1 MRTLRRVAI
10 WVTLPILLIVAW
22 WVLTLGDT
30 NFFVPT
36 PAALLDKFIDVWM
49 GQRLLTDVLPS
60 LGRLAIGLLVS
71 TIIGIALGVLI
82 GSVRWVRWLLEPLL
96 EFMRAIPSTIMIP
109 VLLLLVGIN
118 DTMKVIVIVLGCLWP
133 ILLNTIEGVRSLDE
147 VLKHTADIYR
157 FRGLPRLM
165 FVTLPGASPLIIAG
179 IRQSLAVGLILLVVS
194 EMFAATN
201 GIGYL
206 IMNFQNR
213 VAIPEMWSGI
223 VLLGILGVL
232 LSAGFQLIQNR
243 VLRWYDGLK
252 EASNDS

>member
-1 MRTLRRVAI
+1 MILRRVAE
-10 WVTLPILLIVAW
+10 WVTLPILLISLW
-22 WVLTLGDT
+22 WVFTINGSS
-30 NFFVPT
+30 FFVPA
-36 PAALLDKFIDVWM
+36 PGELVEKFITVWM
-49 GQRLLTDVLPS
+49 GERLLTDVLPS
-60 LGRLAIGLLVS
+60 LWRLLLGMVIS

-96 EFMRAIPSTIMIP
+96 EFLRAIPSTIMIP

-118 DTMKVIVIVLGCLWP
+118 DTMKVVVIVLGCLWP

-147 VLKHTADIYR
+147 VVKHTADVYR
-157 FRGLPRLM
+157 FRGIPRLV
-165 FVTLPGASPLIIAG
+165 FITLPGASPLIIAG

-194 EMFAATN
+194 EMFAATD

-223 VLLGILGVL
+223 ALLGILGVL
-232 LSAGFQLIQNR
+232 LSGGFQLIQNR

-252 EASNDS
+252 EASND

>member
-1 MRTLRRVAI
+1 MTLRRVAE
-10 WVTLPILLIVAW
+10 WVTLPILLIFLW
-22 WVLTLGDT
+22 WVFTINGSS
-30 NFFVPT
+30 FFVPT
-36 PAALLDKFIDVWM
+36 PGELVEKFITVWM
-49 GQRLLTDVLPS
+49 GERLLTDVLPS
-60 LGRLAIGLLVS
+60 LWRLLLGMVIS

-82 GSVRWVRWLLEPLL
+82 GSVRWARWLLEPLL
-96 EFMRAIPSTIMIP
+96 EFLRAIPSTIMIP

-118 DTMKVIVIVLGCLWP
+118 DTMKVVVIVLGCLWP

-147 VLKHTADIYR
+147 VVKHTADVYR
-157 FRGLPRLM
+157 FRGIPRLV

-194 EMFAATN
+194 EMFAATD

-223 VLLGILGVL
+223 ALLGILGVL
-232 LSAGFQLIQNR
+232 LSGGFQLIQNR

-252 EASNDS
+252 EASND

>member
-1 MRTLRRVAI
+1 MILRRVAE
-10 WVTLPILLIVAW
+10 WVSLPILLIFLW
-22 WVLTLGDT
+22 WVLTINGSS
-30 NFFVPT
+30 FFVPT
-36 PAALLDKFIDVWM
+36 PGELVEKFSTVWM
-49 GQRLLTDVLPS
+49 GERLLTDVLPS
-60 LGRLAIGLLVS
+60 LWRLLLGMVIS

-82 GSVRWVRWLLEPLL
+82 GSVRWARWLLEPLL
-96 EFMRAIPSTIMIP
+96 EFLRAIPSTIMIP

-118 DTMKVIVIVLGCLWP
+118 DTMKVVVIVLGCLWP

-147 VLKHTADIYR
+147 VVKHTADVYR
-157 FRGLPRLM
+157 FRGIPRLV

-194 EMFAATN
+194 EMFAATD

-223 VLLGILGVL
+223 ALLGILGVL
-232 LSAGFQLIQNR
+232 LSGGFQLIQNR

-252 EASNDS
+252 EASND

>member
-1 MRTLRRVAI
+1 MTLRRVAE
-10 WVTLPILLIVAW
+10 WVTLPILLIFLW
-22 WVLTLGDT
+22 WVLTINGSS
-30 NFFVPT
+30 FFVPT
-36 PAALLDKFIDVWM
+36 PGELVEKFITVWM
-49 GQRLLTDVLPS
+49 GERLLTDVLPS
-60 LGRLAIGLLVS
+60 LWRLLIGMVIS

-82 GSVRWVRWLLEPLL
+82 GSVRWARWLLEPLL
-96 EFMRAIPSTIMIP
+96 EFLRAIPSTIMIP

-118 DTMKVIVIVLGCLWP
+118 DTMKVVVIVLGCLWP

-147 VLKHTADIYR
+147 VVKHTADVYR
-157 FRGLPRLM
+157 FRGIPRLV

-194 EMFAATN
+194 EMFAATD

-223 VLLGILGVL
+223 ALLGILGVL
-232 LSAGFQLIQNR
+232 LSGGFQLIQNR

-252 EASNDS
+252 EASND

>member
-1 MRTLRRVAI
+1 MRTLRQIAI
-10 WVTLPILLIVAW
+10 WVALPIILIILW
-22 WVLTLGDT
+22 WALTARGAS
-30 NFFVPT
+30 FFVPQ
-36 PAALLDKFIDVWM
+36 PAGLFSKFIDVWM
-49 GQRLLTDVLPS
+49 GERLLTDVLPS
-60 LGRLAIGLLVS
+60 LGRLAAGLVIS
-71 TIIGIALGVLI
+71 TIVGIALGVLI

-96 EFMRAIPSTIMIP
+96 EFLRAIPSTIMIP
-109 VLLLLVGIN
+109 VLLLLIGIN
-118 DTMKVIVIVLGCLWP
+118 DTMKVVVIVLGCLWP

-157 FRGLPRLM
+157 FKGWPRLA
-165 FVTLPGASPLIIAG
+165 FVTLPGASPLILAG
-179 IRQSLAVGLILLVVS
+179 IRQSIAVGLILLVVS
-194 EMFAATN
+194 EMFAATD

-223 VLLGILGVL
+223 ALLGILGVL
-232 LSAGFQLIQNR
+232 LSAGFQLLQNR

>member
-1 MRTLRRVAI
+1 MILRRVAE
-10 WVTLPILLIVAW
+10 WVTLPILLIFLW
-22 WVLTLGDT
+22 WVLTINGSS
-30 NFFVPT
+30 FFVPT
-36 PAALLDKFIDVWM
+36 PGELVEKFSTVWM
-49 GQRLLTDVLPS
+49 GERLLTDVLPS
-60 LGRLAIGLLVS
+60 LWRLLLGMVIS

-82 GSVRWVRWLLEPLL
+82 GSVRWARWLLEPLL
-96 EFMRAIPSTIMIP
+96 EFLRAIPSTIMIP

-118 DTMKVIVIVLGCLWP
+118 DTMKVVVIVLGCLWP

-147 VLKHTADIYR
+147 VVKHTADVYR
-157 FRGLPRLM
+157 FRGIPRLV

-194 EMFAATN
+194 EMFAATD

-223 VLLGILGVL
+223 ALLGILGVL
-232 LSAGFQLIQNR
+232 LSGGFQLIQNR

-252 EASNDS
+252 EASND

>member
-1 MRTLRRVAI
+1 MTLRRVAE
-10 WVTLPILLIVAW
+10 WVTLPILLIFLW
-22 WVLTLGDT
+22 WVLTINGSS
-30 NFFVPT
+30 FFVPT
-36 PAALLDKFIDVWM
+36 PGELVEKFITVWM
-49 GQRLLTDVLPS
+49 GERLLTDVLPS
-60 LGRLAIGLLVS
+60 LWRLLLGMVIS

-82 GSVRWVRWLLEPLL
+82 GSVRWARWLLEPLL
-96 EFMRAIPSTIMIP
+96 EFLRAIPSTIMIP
-109 VLLLLVGIN
+109 VLLLLIGIN
-118 DTMKVIVIVLGCLWP
+118 DTMKVVVIVLGCLWP

-147 VLKHTADIYR
+147 VVKHTADVYR
-157 FRGLPRLM
+157 FRGIPRLV

-194 EMFAATN
+194 EMFAATD

-223 VLLGILGVL
+223 ALLGILGVL
-232 LSAGFQLIQNR
+232 LSGGFQLIQNR

-252 EASNDS
+252 EASND

>member
-1 MRTLRRVAI
+1 MTLRRVAE
-10 WVTLPILLIVAW
+10 WVTLPILLIFLW
-22 WVLTLGDT
+22 WVLTINGSS
-30 NFFVPT
+30 FFVPT
-36 PAALLDKFIDVWM
+36 PGELVEKFITVWM
-49 GQRLLTDVLPS
+49 GERLLTDVLPS
-60 LGRLAIGLLVS
+60 LWRLLLGMVIS

-82 GSVRWVRWLLEPLL
+82 GSVRWARWLLEPLL
-96 EFMRAIPSTIMIP
+96 EFLRAIPSTIMIP

-118 DTMKVIVIVLGCLWP
+118 DTMKVVVIVLGCLWP

-147 VLKHTADIYR
+147 VVKHTADVYR
-157 FRGLPRLM
+157 FRGIPRLV
-165 FVTLPGASPLIIAG
+165 FITLPGASPLIIAG

-194 EMFAATN
+194 EMFAATD

-223 VLLGILGVL
+223 ALLGILGVL
-232 LSAGFQLIQNR
+232 LSGGFQLIQNR

-252 EASNDS
+252 EASND

>member
-1 MRTLRRVAI
+1 MILRRVAE
-10 WVTLPILLIVAW
+10 WVSLPILLIFLW
-22 WVLTLGDT
+22 WVLTINGSS
-30 NFFVPT
+30 FFVPT
-36 PAALLDKFIDVWM
+36 PGELVEKFITVWM
-49 GQRLLTDVLPS
+49 GERLLTDVLPS
-60 LGRLAIGLLVS
+60 LWRLLLGMVIS

-82 GSVRWVRWLLEPLL
+82 GSVRWARWLLEPLL
-96 EFMRAIPSTIMIP
+96 EFLRAIPSTIMIP

-118 DTMKVIVIVLGCLWP
+118 DTMKVVVIVLGCLWP

-147 VLKHTADIYR
+147 VVKHTADVYR
-157 FRGLPRLM
+157 FRGIPRLV

-194 EMFAATN
+194 EMFAATD

-223 VLLGILGVL
+223 ALLGILGVL
-232 LSAGFQLIQNR
+232 LSGGFQLIQNR

-252 EASNDS
+252 EASND

>member
-1 MRTLRRVAI
+1 MTLRRVAE
-10 WVTLPILLIVAW
+10 WVTLPILLIFLW
-22 WVLTLGDT
+22 WVLTINGSS
-30 NFFVPT
+30 FFVPT
-36 PAALLDKFIDVWM
+36 PGELVEKFITVWM
-49 GQRLLTDVLPS
+49 GERLLTDVLPS
-60 LGRLAIGLLVS
+60 LWRLLLGMVIS

-82 GSVRWVRWLLEPLL
+82 GSVRWARWLLEPLL
-96 EFMRAIPSTIMIP
+96 EFLRAIPSTIMIP

-118 DTMKVIVIVLGCLWP
+118 DTMKVVVIVLGCLWP

-147 VLKHTADIYR
+147 VVKHTADVYR
-157 FRGLPRLM
+157 FRGIPRLV

-194 EMFAATN
+194 EMFAATD

-223 VLLGILGVL
+223 ALLGILGVL
-232 LSAGFQLIQNR
+232 LSGGFQLIQNR

-252 EASNDS
+252 EASND

>member
-1 MRTLRRVAI
+1 MILRRVAE
-10 WVTLPILLIVAW
+10 WVTLPILLIFLW
-22 WVLTLGDT
+22 WVLTINGSS
-30 NFFVPT
+30 FFVPT
-36 PAALLDKFIDVWM
+36 PGELVEKFITVWM
-49 GQRLLTDVLPS
+49 GERLLTDVLPS
-60 LGRLAIGLLVS
+60 LWRLLLGMVIS

-82 GSVRWVRWLLEPLL
+82 GSVRWARWLLEPLL
-96 EFMRAIPSTIMIP
+96 EFLRAIPSTIMIP

-118 DTMKVIVIVLGCLWP
+118 DTMKVVVIVLGCLWP

-147 VLKHTADIYR
+147 VVKHTADVYR
-157 FRGLPRLM
+157 FRGIPRLV

-194 EMFAATN
+194 EMFAATD

-223 VLLGILGVL
+223 ALLGILGVL
-232 LSAGFQLIQNR
+232 LSGGFQLIQNR

-252 EASNDS
+252 EASND

>member
-10 WVTLPILLIVAW
+10 WVTLPILLIIFW
-22 WVLTLGDT
+22 WLFTLRGA
-30 NFFVPT
+30 NFFIPT
-36 PAALLDKFIDVWM
+36 PAALLEKFIDVWM
-49 GQRLLTDVLPS
+49 GERLLTDVLPS
-60 LGRLAIGLLVS
+60 LWRLAAGLIIS

-109 VLLLLVGIN
+109 VLLLLIGIN
-118 DTMKVIVIVLGCLWP
+118 DTMKVVVIVLGCLWP

-147 VLKHTADIYR
+147 VLKQTADIYR

-194 EMFAATN
+194 EMFAATD

-223 VLLGILGVL
+223 ALLGILGVL
-232 LSAGFQLIQNR
+232 LSAGFQLLQNR

>member
-1 MRTLRRVAI
+1 MTLRRVAE
-10 WVTLPILLIVAW
+10 WVTLPILLIFLW
-22 WVLTLGDT
+22 WVLTINGSS
-30 NFFVPT
+30 FFVPT
-36 PAALLDKFIDVWM
+36 PGELVEKFTTVWM
-49 GQRLLTDVLPS
+49 GERLLTDVLPS
-60 LGRLAIGLLVS
+60 LWRLLLGMVIS

-82 GSVRWVRWLLEPLL
+82 GSVRWARWLLEPLL
-96 EFMRAIPSTIMIP
+96 EFLRAIPSTIMIP

-118 DTMKVIVIVLGCLWP
+118 DTMKVVVIVLGCLWP

-147 VLKHTADIYR
+147 VVKHTADVYR
-157 FRGLPRLM
+157 FRGIPRLV

-194 EMFAATN
+194 EMFAATD

-223 VLLGILGVL
+223 ALLGILGVL
-232 LSAGFQLIQNR
+232 LSGGFQLIQNR

-252 EASNDS
+252 EASND

>member
-1 MRTLRRVAI
+1 MTLRRVAE
-10 WVTLPILLIVAW
+10 WVTLPILLIFLW
-22 WVLTLGDT
+22 WVLTINGSS
-30 NFFVPT
+30 FFVPT
-36 PAALLDKFIDVWM
+36 PGELVEKFSTVWM
-49 GQRLLTDVLPS
+49 GERLLTDVLPS
-60 LGRLAIGLLVS
+60 LWRLLLGMVIS

-82 GSVRWVRWLLEPLL
+82 GSVRWARWLLEPLL
-96 EFMRAIPSTIMIP
+96 EFLRAIPSTIMIP

-118 DTMKVIVIVLGCLWP
+118 DTMKVVVIVLGCLWP

-147 VLKHTADIYR
+147 VVKHTADVYR
-157 FRGLPRLM
+157 FRGIPRLV

-194 EMFAATN
+194 EMFAATD

-223 VLLGILGVL
+223 ALLGILGVL
-232 LSAGFQLIQNR
+232 LSGGFQLIQNR

-252 EASNDS
+252 EASND